1 MEEQR
6 CPICGGI
13 GYDETGQPCSCQP
26 DPFVLFM
33 REFWSK
39 RQHWRLMKAVEHMTE
54 FFNSWRAK

>member
-1 MEEQR
+1 MNQPR
-6 CPICGGI
+6 CPGCNGA

-39 RQHWRLMKAVEHMTE
+39 LQHWRLMKLTEHLRDA
-54 FFNSWRAK
+54 FWWWK